1 MKITCGTDIIEI
13 SRIKEA
19 FDSLGASFSNRIYTK
34 KEIEYC
40 ESKKTQKYQHY
51 AARFAA
57 KEATF
62 KAISKYLDDKYSV
75 SWKNIEILN
84 DKQGRP
90 YVNLIGV
97 DLKKADIDISLSH
110 LKEYAVANVSV
121 CV

>member
-1 MKITCGTDIIEI
+1 MRYE
-13 SRIKEA
+13 
-19 FDSLGASFSNRIYTK
+19 
-34 KEIEYC
+34 
-40 ESKKTQKYQHY
+40 HY
-51 AARFAA
+51 AARFAG

>member
-1 MKITCGTDIIEI
+1 MKVTVGTDIIEV
-13 SRIKEA
+13 SRIEEA
-19 FDSLGASFSNRIYTK
+19 LESDKFKTMVFTD
-34 KEIEYC
+34 KEIKYC
-40 ESKKTQKYQHY
+40 ESKKKMRYEHY
-51 AARFAA
+51 AARFAG

-97 DLKKADIDISLSH
+97 DLKKADVDISLSH

>member
-1 MKITCGTDIIEI
+1 MKVTVGTDIIEV
-13 SRIKEA
+13 SRIEEA
-19 FDSLGASFSNRIYTK
+19 LESDKFKTMVFTD
-34 KEIEYC
+34 KEIQYC
-40 ESKKTQKYQHY
+40 ESKKKMRYEHY
-51 AARFAA
+51 AARFAG